1 MNHTSEIP
9 SRALQLFEPDSE
21 SVYTIESAA
30 NLAHLGRRRILV
42 YYKRGL
48 LSPIVD
54 PETGGYYFNEDAIR
68 ALRRI
73 QHLHDDLGINISG
86 IKIIFDLLNEVERL
100 QNEVRFLRE
109 TR

>member
-1 MNHTSEIP
+1 MKVTEEFP
-9 SRALQLFEPDSE
+9 VRALQLFEPDSE

-30 NLAHLGRRRILV
+30 NLAHVGRRRILV

-48 LSPIVD
+48 LSPVVD
-54 PETGGYYFNEDAIR
+54 PECGGYYFNDEGIR

-73 QHLHDDLGINISG
+73 QHMHSDLGINLAG

-100 QNEVRFLRE
+100 RNEVRFLRE
-109 TR
+109 R

>member
-9 SRALQLFEPDSE
+9 VRALQLFEPDSE

-30 NLAHLGRRRILV
+30 NLAHVGRHRILV

-54 PETGGYYFNEDAIR
+54 PEIGGYYFNDDGIR

-73 QHLHDDLGINISG
+73 QHLHEDLGVNLAG

-100 QNEVRFLRE
+100 RNEIRFLRE
-109 TR
+109 R